1 MLVDV
6 IEKRQPQVYRGS
18 YPGLLETA
26 LGFAPYLLQYFRPIS
41 LPPIVPGAQ
50 RADDAMGKTI
60 VSYVSASIIEREL
73 SPWLTNQLL
82 MIGYQAFYFRSQLAW
97 SKKVQADV
105 EVAAAPLYLFFDVLQ
120 TKTHLFS
127 PEIFFQQ
134 FVLYRK
140 KGAFHRKKVL

>member
-6 IEKRQPQVYRGS
+6 IEKRQPHVYSGS
-18 YPGLLETA
+18 NPGLLEA
-26 LGFAPYLLQYFRPIS
+26 APGFASYLFQYFRPIS

-50 RADDAMGKTI
+50 CVNEAMGKTI
-60 VSYVSASIIEREL
+60 VSYASASIIEREL

-82 MIGYQAFYFRSQLAW
+82 MIGYQAFYFCSQLAW

-105 EVAAAPLYLFFDVLQ
+105 EVTAAPLYLFFDVLQ
-120 TKTHLFS
+120 TTTHLFS

-134 FVLYRK
+134 IVLYRK
-140 KGAFHRKKVL
+140 